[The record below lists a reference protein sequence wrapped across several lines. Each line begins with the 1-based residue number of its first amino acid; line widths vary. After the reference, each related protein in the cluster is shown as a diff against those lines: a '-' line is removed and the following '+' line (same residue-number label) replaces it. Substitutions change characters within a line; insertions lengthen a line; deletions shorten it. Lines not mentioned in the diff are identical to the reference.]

1 MIRAE
6 NLTKIFGGKKALDS
20 VSVNIGDGSIY
31 GLVGSNGSGKSTLL
45 RLASGVYMA
54 DGGSITS
61 DGEKIF
67 DNPKVKSR
75 IAYLGDTP
83 YFMQNAT
90 IKETADFYRRLYP
103 RFDNTLYNRLLEV
116 FPLDYKAK
124 ISTMSKGMQ
133 RQAALI
139 NAIASS
145 PDYLLLDE
153 AFDGLDVVTARGMTT
168 VIASHNLRELED
180 LCDSVGL
187 VHNGHMVLS
196 DEVDKLKGNLHK
208 VQAAFRGV
216 PDVTAFS
223 GLDVIKAERSGS
235 ILQLIVR
242 GDEIQIMNYINR
254 LSPVF
259 SECIEPSLEETFMFE
274 LEVNGYD
281 VKSIAE

>member
-103 RFDNTLYNRLLEV
+103 RLTIRF
-116 FPLDYKAK
+116 
-124 ISTMSKGMQ
+124 
-133 RQAALI
+133 
-139 NAIASS
+139 
-145 PDYLLLDE
+145 
-153 AFDGLDVVTARGMTT
+153 TT
-168 VIASHNLRELED
+168 VCSRSSRSITRLRSPPCQRE
-180 LCDSVGL
+180 C
-187 VHNGHMVLS
+187 
-196 DEVDKLKGNLHK
+196 
-208 VQAAFRGV
+208 
-216 PDVTAFS
+216 S
-223 GLDVIKAERSGS
+223 GR
-235 ILQLIVR
+235 R
-242 GDEIQIMNYINR
+242 R
-254 LSPVF
+254 L
-259 SECIEPSLEETFMFE
+259 
-274 LEVNGYD
+274 
-281 VKSIAE
+281 

>member
-116 FPLDYKAK
+116 FPLD
-124 ISTMSKGMQ
+124 
-133 RQAALI
+133 LHH
-139 NAIASS
+139 
-145 PDYLLLDE
+145 
-153 AFDGLDVVTARGMTT
+153 V
-168 VIASHNLRELED
+168 
-180 LCDSVGL
+180 
-187 VHNGHMVLS
+187 
-196 DEVDKLKGNLHK
+196 KGN
-208 VQAAFRGV
+208 AAAGGAYKRNR
-216 PDVTAFS
+216 
-223 GLDVIKAERSGS
+223 VIP
-235 ILQLIVR
+235 
-242 GDEIQIMNYINR
+242 R
-254 LSPVF
+254 LS
-259 SECIEPSLEETFMFE
+259 S
-274 LEVNGYD
+274 
-281 VKSIAE
+281 A